1 MFKLQLFANK
11 LRFSFVILTIFTIFQ
26 AGLTLWVSKQ
36 SRYHLERSRIANILL
51 SEFID
56 LGGNKQRLKV
66 WLAQSLLTDNA
77 PTEEKIAL
85 QDKMQKTLIRLNNY
99 LLKDKII
106 SEENPQDIIQVDGQ
120 IERLKTLEANILSLR
135 SELDLISQGGRKTI
149 DYREIWK
156 FMIQVF
162 DNLEGRDLKRL
173 INDAIE
179 IQRTRAA
186 EAEFNSAQS
195 ILFFKKM
202 VYALTVMTLLIA
214 FVLAYLILKALQN
227 PLEELVVAT
236 KAMMLG
242 NLGHRIKEIDQSEF
256 GLLANQFNLMADEI
270 ERSRT
275 QEKNE
280 RKRIEKEVED
290 RTYELQN
297 ALRELKR
304 TESERKSF
312 LTSVGHE
319 LKTPATVIM
328 GEAEVTL
335 RGGRKD
341 TDEYIETLKNIHLT
355 SKQLSMRIE
364 DLLVLAKDENEIF
377 SVLESKVDGQF
388 FNNLVQ
394 TSSSIYKNGK
404 SERFIYQLGL
414 APTFPLSLD
423 SKRIQQLIVIL
434 IDNALRYS
442 PERSPIQIQTLEEKE
457 SIVLKITNTAY
468 FLDDIQLDKI
478 FEKYFRDEKAKR
490 LRPDG
495 LGVGLY
501 IAKLIIEAHKGQLSA
516 AISTPNTFTIT
527 VTFPKAL
534 S

>member
-1 MFKLQLFANK
+1 MLKLQLFANK
-11 LRFSFVILTIFTIFQ
+11 LRFSFVVLTIFTIFQ

-36 SRYHLERSRIANILL
+36 SRYHIERSRIANILL

-66 WLAQSLLTDNA
+66 WLAQYLLTDNA
-77 PTEEKIAL
+77 PPEEKIAL
-85 QDKMQKTLIRLNNY
+85 QEKMQRTLLRLNQY
-99 LLKDKII
+99 LLNDKII
-106 SEENPQDIIQVDGQ
+106 SSENPQDIAQVDQQ

-135 SELDLISQGGRKTI
+135 SELDLISQGGKQTI

-214 FVLAYLILKALQN
+214 FILAFIILKALKN

-242 NLGHRIKEIDQSEF
+242 NLGHRITEIDQSEF

-270 ERSRT
+270 EKSRT

-297 ALRELKR
+297 ALQELKR

-335 RGGRKD
+335 RGGKKE

-377 SVLESKVDGQF
+377 SVLENKVDGQF
-388 FNNLVQ
+388 LNQLVQ
-394 TSSSIYKNGK
+394 STTSIYKNGK
-404 SERFIYQLGL
+404 SERF
-414 APTFPLSLD
+414 TFKLDLSSDALLSLD
-423 SKRIQQLIVIL
+423 SKRVQQLIVIL
-434 IDNALRYS
+434 LDNAVRYS
-442 PERSPIQIQTLEEKE
+442 PEKTQINIQTTSSKDK
-457 SIVLKITNTAY
+457 IVLRISNTAY
-468 FLDDIQLDKI
+468 FLDEIQLDKI
-478 FEKYFRDEKAKR
+478 FDKYYRDEKAKR

-501 IAKLIIEAHKGQLSA
+501 IAKLIVEAHKGTLSA
-516 AISTPNTFTIT
+516 QISDPNLFT
-527 VTFPKAL
+527 VSVEFPRDQR
-534 S
+534 